1 MITGKPGARVRPFV
15 IVAMLLLLCVLV
27 PAQESAATDASI
39 YFESDITAQ
48 YVYSDQPNPLGI
60 IDSIRS
66 IEPFAEMTAG
76 FENDSGL
83 GVLLTVR
90 LISEFRNAG
99 ESNIPFGYS
108 GNPLAAENNM
118 VSAGLLYTPVLDG
131 LVRIGRQKV
140 DFGPSPLSGLQIDT
154 HVPYLDG
161 IFYSLP
167 IGKLEISQV
176 IATLENR
183 EAIGDLDSTLFPTD
197 PGYGFGISDIL
208 LSSRHFSWT
217 EDRFK
222 VGIGAQT
229 LISRPYN
236 VFQLGDIVPIFS
248 VHNADVG
255 ANNLTLLIDFEL
267 TAIPEHSQYLVFGFD
282 DINANLFGI
291 NDSGI
296 PTIWAIQGGLSGVF
310 HFGLASMDYNAEVV
324 ATQYLWGSF
333 HDELGLSRAIYRLKA
348 DGGNQLFPL
357 SSPFGPARLSYE
369 LVTTTHIPG
378 ILDIG
383 CSGLLLYG
391 DPSINL
397 TETSYV
403 AQSVSYEFLLLRLGL
418 TLSRDLGAG
427 LRLTVG
433 GGGDILP
440 DGFSPRFLVS
450 GAWSLPRR

>member
-1 MITGKPGARVRPFV
+1 MIISKSGARS
-15 IVAMLLLLCVLV
+15 AMLFAILV
-27 PAQESAATDASI
+27 VPFTFGAAQEATDKAASI
-39 YFESDITAQ
+39 FFESNISAQ
-48 YVYSDQPNPLGI
+48 YVYSDQPNPLGT

-66 IEPFAEMTAG
+66 IEPFAGMTAG
-76 FENDSGL
+76 MENSSGL

-99 ESNIPFGYS
+99 ESNIPFGYA

-118 VSAGLLYTPVLDG
+118 VAEGILYAPLLDG
-131 LVRIGRQKV
+131 TVRIGRQKV
-140 DFGPSPLSGLQIDT
+140 DFGPSQLSGLQIDT

-167 IGKLEISQV
+167 IGKLQISQV

-183 EAIGDLDSTLFPTD
+183 SAIGDLSSAWFLDD
-197 PGYGFGISDIL
+197 QVYNFGISDIL

-217 EDRFK
+217 EDHFRA
-222 VGIGAQT
+222 GIGAQT
-229 LISRPYN
+229 LLSRPYN
-236 VFQLGDIVPIFS
+236 VFQLGDILPIYS

-255 ANNLTLLIDFEL
+255 ANNFTLLFDFEV
-267 TAIPEHSQYLVFGFD
+267 TAIPEHRQYLVLGLD

-296 PTIWAIQGGLSGVF
+296 PTIWAIQGGASGIL
-310 HFGLASMDYNAEVV
+310 HFGSISTDYDVEVV
-324 ATQYLWGSF
+324 ATHYLWGSF
-333 HDELGLSRAIYRLKA
+333 HDELALSRGIYRLRA

-357 SSPFGPARLSYE
+357 SSPFGPARFSGE
-369 LVTTTHIPG
+369 LRTTTHLPR
-378 ILDIG
+378 LFDIG
-383 CSGLLLYG
+383 ISGLLLYG

-397 TETSYV
+397 TTTSYV
-403 AQSVSYEFLLLRLGL
+403 AQSVSYEFMLLRLGL
-418 TLSRDLGAG
+418 ALSRDLGAG

-440 DGFSPRFLVS
+440 DGFSPRLLVS
-450 GAWSLPRR
+450 GAWSSPRR

>member
-1 MITGKPGARVRPFV
+1 MIMSKSGARVRPFV
-15 IVAMLLLLCVLV
+15 VVAMLLLSCVLV
-27 PAQESAATDASI
+27 PAQESTATDASI
-39 YFESDITAQ
+39 FFESDITAQ
-48 YVYSDQPNPLGI
+48 YVYSDQPNPLGT

-66 IEPFAEMTAG
+66 IEPFAEMTTG
-76 FENDSGL
+76 IENGSGL

-90 LISEFRNAG
+90 LISEFRNPG

-118 VSAGLLYTPVLDG
+118 VAAGVLYAPLLDG
-131 LVRIGRQKV
+131 LVRLGRQKV
-140 DFGPSPLSGLQIDT
+140 DFGPSRLSGLQIDT

-161 IFYSLP
+161 VFYSLP

-176 IATLENR
+176 VATLENR
-183 EAIGDLDSTLFPTD
+183 RAIGDLASSFFTD
-197 PGYGFGISDIL
+197 LNYDFGISDIL

-229 LISRPYN
+229 LFSRPYN
-236 VFQLGDIVPIFS
+236 VFQLGDILPIFS

-255 ANNLTLLIDFEL
+255 ANNFTLLFDFEL
-267 TAIPEHSQYLVFGFD
+267 TAIPEHRQYLVLGLD
-282 DINANLFGI
+282 EVNANLFGI

-296 PTIWAIQGGLSGVF
+296 PTIWAIQGGVSGVF
-310 HFGLASMDYNAEVV
+310 HFGSASMDYDAEVV

-333 HDELGLSRAIYRLKA
+333 QDDVALSRAIYRLRA

-369 LVTTTHIPG
+369 LVTTTRVPG
-378 ILDIG
+378 LLDIG

-403 AQSVSYEFLLLRLGL
+403 AQSVSYEFMLLRLGL

-427 LRLTVG
+427 FRLSVG

-440 DGFSPRFLVS
+440 DGFSPRLLVS
-450 GAWSLPRR
+450 GAWSSPRR

>member
-1 MITGKPGARVRPFV
+1 MIISKSGASSAILVAILLAPFTFG
-15 IVAMLLLLCVLV
+15 A
-27 PAQESAATDASI
+27 AQEATDKSASI
-39 YFESDITAQ
+39 FFESNISAQ
-48 YVYSDQPNPLGI
+48 YVYSDQPNPLGT

-66 IEPFAEMTAG
+66 IEPFAEMTTG
-76 FENDSGL
+76 TENGSGL

-90 LISEFRNAG
+90 LISEFRNAS
-99 ESNIPFGYS
+99 ESNIPFGYA

-118 VSAGLLYTPVLDG
+118 VAEGILYAPLLDG
-131 LVRIGRQKV
+131 VVRIGRQKV
-140 DFGPSPLSGLQIDT
+140 DFGPSQLSGLQIDT

-183 EAIGDLDSTLFPTD
+183 RAIGDLDSSVFTGDLNYD
-197 PGYGFGISDIL
+197 FGISDIL

-217 EDRFK
+217 EDHFK

-229 LISRPYN
+229 LFSRPYN
-236 VFQLGDIVPIFS
+236 VFQLGDILPIYS

-255 ANNLTLLIDFEL
+255 ANNFTLLFDFEL
-267 TAIPEHSQYLVFGFD
+267 TAIPEHRQYLVLGLD
-282 DINANLFGI
+282 EVNANLFGI

-296 PTIWAIQGGLSGVF
+296 PTIWAIQGGVSGVF
-310 HFGLASMDYNAEVV
+310 HFGSASMDYDAEVV
-324 ATQYLWGSF
+324 ATHYLWGSF
-333 HDELGLSRAIYRLKA
+333 QDDVALSRAIYRLRA
-348 DGGNQLFPL
+348 DGGNLLFPL
-357 SSPFGPARLSYE
+357 SSPFGPARLSGE
-369 LVTTTHIPG
+369 LRTTTHLPG
-378 ILDIG
+378 LFDIG
-383 CSGLLLYG
+383 ISSLLLYG

-397 TETSYV
+397 TTTSYE
-403 AQSVSYEFLLLRLGL
+403 AQSVSYEFMVLRLGL

-440 DGFSPRFLVS
+440 DGFSPRLLVS
-450 GAWSLPRR
+450 GAWSSPRRK